1 MWQFWIDRG
10 GTFTDIVAK
19 KPDGKIIIDKLLS
32 ENSDAYK
39 DAAVEGIRRILK
51 LKKDDKIPTDII
63 SSVKRVQP
71 LQLMPY
77 LKEKVTELFYLL
89 QKALETY

>member
-39 DAAVEGIRRILK
+39 DAAVEGIKSCLLYTSPSPRDMRRSRM
-51 LKKDDKIPTDII
+51 P
-63 SSVKRVQP
+63 SS
-71 LQLMPY
+71 
-77 LKEKVTELFYLL
+77 
-89 QKALETY
+89 A

>member
-32 ENSDAYK
+32 ENSEAYK
-39 DAAVEGIRRILK
+39 DAAVAGIRRILD
-51 LKKDDKIPTDII
+51 LKTKIKFPQILF
-63 SSVKRVQP
+63 
-71 LQLMPY
+71 LQ
-77 LKEKVTELFYLL
+77 
-89 QKALETY
+89 

>member
-32 ENSDAYK
+32 ENSGAYK
-39 DAAVEGIRRILK
+39 DAAVAGIRRILE
-51 LKKDDKIPTDII
+51 LKKEDKN
-63 SSVKRVQP
+63 SYRYNFFSENG
-71 LQLMPY
+71 Y
-77 LKEKVTELFYLL
+77 NCCN
-89 QKALETY
+89 